1 LNPIDSETS
10 VDVALVLFSIRQ
22 YAYLGLMTASVSSR
36 RSFFVSAGLVA
47 GAAAVTSHLMAQS
60 PATDP
65 ALFLQTYDDAWGSH
79 DPHALAMLHA
89 EDVLVVNRFGSM
101 VEGRAELEKVMA
113 FLHGPEGPF
122 HTVSFPRQELLVSR
136 ILSTNMTT
144 LHAKW
149 KNPTMGPGD
158 QLAHGSQTPWVD
170 LISTYLLARNG
181 QTWQIV
187 QHDLHS
193 VDPIK
198 FPFKTK
204 WNT

>member
-1 LNPIDSETS
+1 MTANIRDVAPVLFLNLAGAYPRLMTTSVPTRRSFVISAGLLAGSAAVSSQLIAQPTS
-10 VDVALVLFSIRQ
+10 VDL
-22 YAYLGLMTASVSSR
+22 
-36 RSFFVSAGLVA
+36 
-47 GAAAVTSHLMAQS
+47 
-60 PATDP
+60 DP
-65 ALFLQTYDDAWGSH
+65 FLQRYDDAWASH

-101 VEGRAELEKVMA
+101 LEGRAELEQAMA
-113 FLHGPEGPF
+113 FLHGPGGPF
-122 HTVSFPRQELLVSR
+122 HTVTFPRQQLILSR
-136 ILSTNMTT
+136 ILNANMAT

-170 LISTYLLARNG
+170 MLSTYLLVRNG
-181 QTWQIV
+181 DNWQIV

-204 WNT
+204 WNA